1 MDSISLPVRPLRR
14 GFLWIAATSLAL
26 GLVSTAQ
33 AQEGRSLSVHEK
45 GTLTDQL
52 EEDITPIPAGQGAL
66 LVPSLTDPSLE
77 SAVQVYFGKERVA
90 WGRTGQ
96 RILLPPGTYTVVVGH
111 GDLERRPSAEVAVRE
126 GATTPVPAFFAA
138 VRVSAVDLDGKPLQI
153 DYTLRDLERNVDMVT
168 QKTADAYEYQ
178 STRTWLVAA
187 RPLEIDLQGERGA
200 VQLLPVAGQ
209 ILRYRLVVSQDRL
222 VRAELAQRELVKEQ
236 RTWRLRWVIG
246 GDASLTSQSGRLG
259 SVDGDFLRAGLFM
272 DAEVG
277 IDRGNHLA
285 LLRLGVEES
294 WISLNTP
301 EQDLELQKFTDE
313 VQAEL
318 LYNYR
323 LGRIAGPYV
332 RGVARTALR
341 PTVYQADSDT
351 NVVERDRDGDRV
363 GSSTL
368 GAGEEL
374 ELLGGFQPL
383 DLRVGAGLSLT
394 AFDNQVANLSF
405 YGGAAARRA
414 TYDDGLLVLDY
425 RDRGLDVITLQD
437 DRSLGLE
444 AGVNLGVRL
453 GQSVA
458 LNVRGESY
466 LPESQLLGDDDF
478 QPVFRLDNS
487 LTFSVN
493 SFLSMVYDFD
503 IRQDAYEYDEA
514 RLSHNLSLRLQ
525 HTLF

>member
-1 MDSISLPVRPLRR
+1 MYQTFLSTRPGRRSAWLIS
-14 GFLWIAATSLAL
+14 AALLVGLAA
-26 GLVSTAQ
+26 SAQ
-33 AQEGRSLSVHEK
+33 AQEGRSLSVHEQ
-45 GTLTDQL
+45 GSLTDQL
-52 EEDITPIPAGQGAL
+52 EADITPIPAGQGAL

-96 RILLPPGTYTVVVGH
+96 RILLPPGTYTVIVGH
-111 GDLERRPSAEVAVRE
+111 GDQQRRPSAEVIVRE

-138 VRVSAVDLDGKPLQI
+138 VRVTAVDLDGKPVQVN
-153 DYTLRDLERNVDMVT
+153 YSLRDLERNTDLVSKQTSD
-168 QKTADAYEYQ
+168 DYDYQ

-187 RPLEIDLQGERGA
+187 RPLEIDLQGDRGA

-209 ILRYRLVVSQDRL
+209 ILRYRLVVAQDRL
-222 VRAELAQRELVKEQ
+222 VRAELAERELVKEQ

-301 EQDLELQKFTDE
+301 EEELELQKFTDE

-341 PTVYQADSDT
+341 PTTYQANGET
-351 NVVERDRDGDRV
+351 TVVERDRDDDVVDR
-363 GSSTL
+363 STL
-368 GAGEEL
+368 GAGQEL

-383 DLRVGAGLSLT
+383 DLRLGAGLSLT

-405 YGGAAARRA
+405 YGGVAARRA

-425 RDRGLDVITLQD
+425 RDNGLDVITLQD
-437 DRSLGLE
+437 DRSFGLE

-458 LNVRGESY
+458 FSMRGESY
-466 LPESQLLGDDDF
+466 MPESQLFDDEEVR
-478 QPVFRLDNS
+478 PVFRLDNS

-503 IRQDAYEYDEA
+503 IRQDAYEYDEP